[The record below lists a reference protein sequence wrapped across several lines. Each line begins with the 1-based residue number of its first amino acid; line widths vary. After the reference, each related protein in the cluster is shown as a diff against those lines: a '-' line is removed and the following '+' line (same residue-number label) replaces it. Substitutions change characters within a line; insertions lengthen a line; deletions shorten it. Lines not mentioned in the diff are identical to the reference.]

1 MKRYKLKKKIFLAFC
16 LVPSIITFLIF
27 TVYPLL
33 NGLYMSFFKWSGIS
47 GNKEFVALKNYKLLL
62 NDSVIPKTIIND
74 YFLVI
79 VKVVFIMMLALIFA
93 VVLTQFKLKEAP
105 FYRFVYFSKCHASC
119 DDSNSVGVHLQ
130 FTDGTG

>member
-1 MKRYKLKKKIFLAFC
+1 
-16 LVPSIITFLIF
+16 
-27 TVYPLL
+27 
-33 NGLYMSFFKWSGIS
+33 MSFFKWSGIS